1 MGTSVP
7 DDFSGMSC
15 RTCKAAMKKVSGLPA
30 ISDGGIGIN
39 LAGMRNEGMTEQR
52 LAPLSWRRASVSKY
66 GKNEKD
72 MPDGGI
78 ITNRTEVKRQI
89 EEEIIGVDQGQFSQ
103 IVMIAQGEFRKLL
116 RTETKKRKEIL
127 RRIFKT
133 KFYDD
138 LTEMLDRVCNEK
150 KREYED
156 TRKEILIAL
165 KNMECEERT
174 VGRND

>member
-1 MGTSVP
+1 
-7 DDFSGMSC
+7 
-15 RTCKAAMKKVSGLPA
+15 
-30 ISDGGIGIN
+30 
-39 LAGMRNEGMTEQR
+39 
-52 LAPLSWRRASVSKY
+52 
-66 GKNEKD
+66 

-138 LTEMLDRVCNEK
+138 LTEMLDRVCSEK

>member
-1 MGTSVP
+1 
-7 DDFSGMSC
+7 
-15 RTCKAAMKKVSGLPA
+15 
-30 ISDGGIGIN
+30 
-39 LAGMRNEGMTEQR
+39 
-52 LAPLSWRRASVSKY
+52 
-66 GKNEKD
+66 
-72 MPDGGI
+72 MPDVRI

-89 EEEIIGVDQGQFSQ
+89 EKEIIGVDQGQFSQ

-138 LTEMLDRVCNEK
+138 LTEMLDRACSEK

>member
-1 MGTSVP
+1 MQSLQ
-7 DDFSGMSC
+7 SGDEKGQ
-15 RTCKAAMKKVSGLPA
+15 RAFA

-39 LAGMRNEGMTEQR
+39 LAGMRNEGMIEQR
-52 LAPLSWRRASVSKY
+52 LALLSWRRASVSKY

-138 LTEMLDRVCNEK
+138 LTEMLDRACSEK